1 MAVKKRN
8 TLRAKSSKRVVPGT
22 PGAAGAIAEQKD
34 KIINKIAEKQL
45 QSQSQTQPQPQGP
58 TTVIKSTSL
67 ANTKPV
73 GISKSALRRRKRK
86 LRDELR
92 PKLTEDLLDAL
103 TESTQTTINKGED
116 GVEEIIIQEKVKL
129 NHAPN
134 PHNKRGEMA
143 LFKIEN
149 EQFKQVLKHESLR
162 KGGLSALRD
171 SILANMANNS

>member
-22 PGAAGAIAEQKD
+22 TGAANAIAEQKD

-45 QSQSQTQPQPQGP
+45 QSQPQGP

-73 GISKSALRRRKRK
+73 GVSKSALRRRKRK

-116 GVEEIIIQEKVKL
+116 GVEEIIIPEKVKL